1 MLRGF
6 GGVAAVGPD
15 GPVDLGGPKQR
26 AVLALLMLD
35 PGAVVTLDRIVD
47 RIWGDAPPAR
57 AEVSVRGY
65 VSNLRKALAT
75 AGIVADP
82 VIDFRDRGY
91 VLLVRPDVV
100 DLHRFNVLVDDGIE
114 LQRGSDQ
121 RGARRLLDRAL
132 ELHAGP
138 ALGTTGEKLGLDDV
152 RAHYDERRG
161 DAVEALVDARLA
173 LGEHAQL
180 PAVLASEIARQ
191 PYRERLRAQLALAL
205 YRAGRSVE
213 ALRAIADARRLL
225 RDDIGVEPGPE
236 LRQLEAAILAH
247 DDHRPGVD
255 PASRRCAA
263 LGRAARRGRRS
274 PLRPRDRGGAGTIAA
289 RPAAGTRW
297 GAGDQR
303 RAGHRQV
310 ITPAGPACRGLA
322 AAASSSGGTAARSRP
337 PRPPIGP
344 GTTRSRRWCPATSC
358 APVARVRRTRLP
370 APSWP
375 PTSVRSIGWPRAPRR
390 PSW

>member
-15 GPVDLGGPKQR
+15 GPVDLGGLKQR

-35 PGAVVTLDRIVD
+35 PGAVVRLDRIVD
-47 RIWGDAPPAR
+47 RIWGDTPPAR

-100 DLHRFNVLVDDGIE
+100 DLQRFDVLVDDGIE
-114 LQRGSDQ
+114 LQRASDQ
-121 RGARRLLDRAL
+121 RGARRLLDHAL

-138 ALGTTGEKLGLDDV
+138 ALGTTGEELGLDEV

-161 DAVEALVDARLA
+161 DAVEALVDVRLA

-247 DDHRPGVD
+247 DATALAWIPPRDDVP
-255 PASRRCAA
+255 RC
-263 LGRAARRGRRS
+263 GRATRCRRRS
-274 PLRPRDRGGAGTIAA
+274 PLWSRRRGGAGPDLA
-289 RPAAGTRW
+289 RPVADARW

-303 RAGHRQV
+303 RAGRRQV
-310 ITPAGPACRGLA
+310 VTPAGPARRGLA
-322 AAASSSGGTAARSRP
+322 ARHRRRVGPLPGVGRGSPLPVVAQRSRAAR
-337 PRPPIGP
+337 
-344 GTTRSRRWCPATSC
+344 
-358 APVARVRRTRLP
+358 AR
-370 APSWP
+370 
-375 PTSVRSIGWPRAPRR
+375 
-390 PSW
+390 